1 MNPFSVATADSRLK
15 SPDAVTPLQ
24 CLLVPASP
32 PSGNQFAPASTD
44 IYNAPPVRVTII
56 FVKSDDAARSSQFAV
71 AEFSDVQDVPLLEV
85 Y

>member
-1 MNPFSVATADSRLK
+1 MNPFAVTTADSRLK

-24 CLLVPASP
+24 FLFVPASP

-44 IYNAPPVRVTII
+44 IYNAPSFTEAII
-56 FVKSDDAARSSQFAV
+56 FVKSDDAARSSEFAV
-71 AEFSDVQDVPLLEV
+71 VEFSDVQDVPLLEV